1 MKKTLLALRQWV
13 VDEAGMVGAV
23 LLICVG
29 FMGGVI
35 YEKSSA
41 SLTIAQI
48 NATHAEQLQWLTQQQ
63 ANEIK
68 RLSGQ
73 FGQTI
78 ERKDGTSRELV
89 HAVTEKLKADTKEQG
104 HGK

>member
-1 MKKTLLALRQWV
+1 MKKTLIALRQWV

-48 NATHAEQLQWLTQQQ
+48 NATHAQQVQWLTQQQ

-68 RLSGQ
+68 RITGQ
-73 FGQTI
+73 FSQTI
-78 ERKDGTSRELV
+78 EKKDGTSRELV
-89 HAVTEKLKADTKEQG
+89 KAVTQKLQADTKEQS